1 MQFLKYNGE
10 KRKAVLLVHGMGNTS
25 TLFDPILEY
34 LGDYCVIVCELD
46 GHSCREKSEFS
57 TISDACAKIEEYV
70 DSELNGELYGVLGF
84 SLGGTIVVELL
95 GRGKIFVDRAI
106 IDAGFN
112 IKMGLMTLP
121 FKWMFQG
128 AIWCIKKN
136 IPVPKRMV
144 ESIMGEGNS
153 GIMDTIFKGVSIKS
167 IGTSGMSCYTYEMPD
182 GLRRYKNPVV
192 YWHGSNEPYPV
203 KSARLLKEYL
213 PQLEVRIFDGMGHGQ
228 MLHEHPKEYACNVL
242 EFLGR

>member
-1 MQFLKYNGE
+1 MQFLKHNGE

-25 TLFDPILEY
+25 TLFDSILEY
-34 LGDYCVIVCELD
+34 LDDYCVIVCELD
-46 GHSCREKSEFS
+46 GHSSREKSEF
-57 TISDACAKIEEYV
+57 TTVSDECEKIEEYV
-70 DSELNGELYGVLGF
+70 KREFDGALYGVLGF

-95 GRGKIFVDRAI
+95 GRGNIKVEKAI

-112 IKMGLMTLP
+112 IKMGFMTLP

-128 AIWCIKKN
+128 SIWCIKNN
-136 IPVPKRMV
+136 IPVPKSLV

-153 GIMDTIFKGVSIKS
+153 GIMETIFKGVSIKS
-167 IGTSGMSCYTYEMPD
+167 IGTSSMSCYTYEMPE
-182 GLRRYKNPVV
+182 GLREYKNPVV

-213 PQLEVRIFDGMGHGQ
+213 PQLEVRVFDDMGHGQ
-228 MLHEHPKEYACNVL
+228 MLHEHPKEYASNVL